1 MQSDAPVQRGRE
13 KIHVRN
19 PASYLDLCINNV
31 VGYDSE
37 GDLLVRSGGE
47 TLVLSQDLLMFRKI
61 DLSKQLAMGK
71 EGRLLL
77 WTRHT
82 TLGVVCALF
91 FNNRNIKHTTRMINK
106 HKTLLSFRNACLP
119 KRQRKDDGRQV
130 KQCSSCALLV
140 ILGSR

>member
-1 MQSDAPVQRGRE
+1 MNRVNKAVFASQNLSICDEIRNVFNCRSNKRQQMQSDAPVQRGRE

-91 FNNRNIKHTTRMINK
+91 
-106 HKTLLSFRNACLP
+106 
-119 KRQRKDDGRQV
+119 
-130 KQCSSCALLV
+130 
-140 ILGSR
+140 